1 MVNDVIKDTDGRMK
15 KAIEAMKRDMGTV
28 RTGRASTAL
37 VEGIRVDYYG
47 SSTPLMQLA
56 SVTVPEPRMLVIQPW
71 DGSAIKEIEKAI
83 MASDLGLTPMN
94 DGKVIRLGIPHLTDE
109 RRRDL
114 TKAVKKN
121 AEDYRVEIRNL
132 RRDAKETLEQS
143 EKEHAIS
150 EDDLRRG
157 LKEVQ
162 DLTDKTI
169 KEIDRLLEVKEKEIL
184 EV

>member
-1 MVNDVIKDTDGRMK
+1 MVNDVIKESDGKMK
-15 KAIEAMKRDMGTV
+15 KAFEAMKRDMGTV

-37 VEGIRVDYYG
+37 VDGLRIDYYG

-71 DGSAIKEIEKAI
+71 DASAIREIEKAI
-83 MASDLGLTPMN
+83 TASDLGLTPQN
-94 DGKVIRLGIPHLTDE
+94 DGKVVRLSIPHLTDE

-114 TKAVKKN
+114 TKAVKKT
-121 AEDYRVEIRNL
+121 AEDYRVEIRNI
-132 RRDAKETLEQS
+132 RRDAKELLEGS
-143 EKEHAIS
+143 EKKHEIS

-157 LKEVQ
+157 LKEIQ
-162 DLTDKTI
+162 DLTDRAI
-169 KEIDRLLEVKEKEIL
+169 KEIDRILEAKEKEIQ